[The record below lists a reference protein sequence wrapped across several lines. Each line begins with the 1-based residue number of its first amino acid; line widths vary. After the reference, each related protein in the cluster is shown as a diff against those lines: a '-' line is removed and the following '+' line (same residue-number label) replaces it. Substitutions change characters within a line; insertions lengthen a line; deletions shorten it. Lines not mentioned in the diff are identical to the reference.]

1 MQIDHWRRLRGRR
14 LLLLLLLLFIL
25 AAAVCCERFTVRPL
39 LL

>member
-14 LLLLLLLLFIL
+14 LLLLLLLFIL

>member
-1 MQIDHWRRLRGRR
+1 MQIDHWRRLRGRS
-14 LLLLLLLLFIL
+14 LLLLLLLFIL

>member
-14 LLLLLLLLFIL
+14 LLLLLFIL